1 MASPLMSPPHNGTPF
16 IYFTERMSSVIS
28 TALKSY
34 YLNVNDEWIDRG
46 CQEQY
51 LFVCPGQPW
60 LFLFNSIP
68 PLPLSVIDNW
78 CDVTLPSEDVE
89 FFSGKNTPGWLV
101 IARCWAA
108 AERFVVLAA
117 MSQVTTWHRCDPQGA
132 GGLAGRKLPLSPLIC
147 PQTVPPWLCRSARPR
162 ALCLCE
168 VVQLGMVILFFF
180 SMTFFFW
187 KMSKLWGCAADWQP
201 RVSSKSLV
209 QHRGQPR

>member
-89 FFSGKNTPGWLV
+89 FFFRQKHTRVACYRSVLSGSGGGAFCCPRYHVTGDDLTLMRSTGSGGGAHRKKTPVKSSNMPPNGA
-101 IARCWAA
+101 ARCVAP
-108 AERFVVLAA
+108 
-117 MSQVTTWHRCDPQGA
+117 C
-132 GGLAGRKLPLSPLIC
+132 PLSL
-147 PQTVPPWLCRSARPR
+147 WSGAARDGY
-162 ALCLCE
+162 
-168 VVQLGMVILFFF
+168 VF
-180 SMTFFFW
+180 SNLFFFW